1 MIMQRDQI
9 DDIPLLYTRPTG
21 DDRHRLI
28 IWLNGD
34 KTDAQPTLEEF
45 ATLGDTGI
53 AFDPHQHGELMV
65 AGVDESHKRVRSNI
79 CRDFWPILA
88 QTAREIPLVIYW
100 SLEKLDLE
108 NQVGLG
114 GISMGGDVSIIAC
127 DLDQRIELAVPWIAT
142 PDWLRPGTCES
153 VGAPD
158 EKAQAD
164 YDELNPLTYLD
175 RYAHCPRI
183 VFQNGAVDPQVPPNS
198 SGQFRDALRQS
209 HYKDCPERIEG
220 ILYPDI
226 DHQTCDAMLD
236 NTVRL
241 FKNYLQRSFQCH
253 HSKLV

>member
-1 MIMQRDQI
+1 M
-9 DDIPLLYTRPTG
+9 
-21 DDRHRLI
+21 
-28 IWLNGD
+28 
-34 KTDAQPTLEEF
+34 EEF

-65 AGVDESHKRVRSNI
+65 AGVDESLKRVRSNI

-88 QTAREIPLVIYW
+88 QTAREVPLVIYW
-100 SLEKLDLE
+100 SLEKFDLE

-164 YDELNPLTYLD
+164 YDELNPLTLTSTATPT
-175 RYAHCPRI
+175 AHASSSKTVPRTRKSRPI
-183 VFQNGAVDPQVPPNS
+183 AQYNS
-198 SGQFRDALRQS
+198 ATPYGKAIIKTAPSAS
-209 HYKDCPERIEG
+209 
-220 ILYPDI
+220 
-226 DHQTCDAMLD
+226 
-236 NTVRL
+236 
-241 FKNYLQRSFQCH
+241 RSSCIRT
-253 HSKLV
+253 